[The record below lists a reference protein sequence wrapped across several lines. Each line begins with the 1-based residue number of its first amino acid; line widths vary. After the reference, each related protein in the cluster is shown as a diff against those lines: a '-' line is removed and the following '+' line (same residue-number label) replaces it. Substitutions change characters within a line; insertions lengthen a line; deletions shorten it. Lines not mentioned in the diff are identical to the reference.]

1 MSDNHAHL
9 NEVVENQSPEGEQ
22 LDSSIEYEDKG
33 YDGEGY
39 DYAADDDSVADG
51 GSSQDQFA
59 SKFAALS
66 RKEKALRERESEY
79 ESKFEEMERR
89 LQEYEDKNK
98 EPEVDWEH
106 MLRNDPLK
114 ALEEAGLGYDKLTE
128 LALNDGRLTPDMQMA
143 AMREEIEG
151 DYRRK
156 FEDLEERLSAKEEAE
171 QEDYYNHVQE
181 NFQDEIGDFVRQN
194 GEEYELIGASEADGL
209 VYDVI
214 EEHYNDTGRI
224 LDIKDAA
231 DAVESYLEDEAGKLM
246 KLKKVSSRL
255 GINPLELEEM
265 DSQVTLSNDHAAH
278 VKYDEGINKLLTDEE
293 SKARSAA
300 FLQRAWDNE
309 ALQGN

>member
-22 LDSSIEYEDKG
+22 LDSSIEYEDT
-33 YDGEGY
+33 
-39 DYAADDDSVADG
+39 DYAANVYDEPEEE

-66 RKEKALRERESEY
+66 RKEKALRDRESEY

-89 LQEYEDKNK
+89 LAEYETNSQ

-106 MLRNDPLK
+106 LLRNDPLG

-128 LALNDGRLTPDMQMA
+128 LALNDGRLTPDMQMS
-143 AMREEIEG
+143 AMREEIER
-151 DYRRK
+151 DYKRK
-156 FEDLEERLSAKEEAE
+156 FEDLEERLQAKEEAE
-171 QEDYYNHVQE
+171 VEEYYNNVQD
-181 NFQDEIGDFVRQN
+181 NFQEEIGSFVSQN
-194 GEEYELIGASEADGL
+194 DYELINASEANGL

-224 LDIKDAA
+224 LDMKEAA
-231 DAVESYLEDEAGKLM
+231 DAVESYLEDEAMKLM
-246 KLKKVSSRL
+246 RLNKISSRF
-255 GINPLELEEM
+255 GINPPELEEMM

-278 VKYDEGINKLLTDEE
+278 VNYEGANRMLSDDE
-293 SKARSAA
+293 SKAKAAA
-300 FLQRAWDNE
+300 FLQRAWDRE
-309 ALQGN
+309 GLE

>member
-22 LDSSIEYEDKG
+22 LDSSIEYEDT
-33 YDGEGY
+33 
-39 DYAADDDSVADG
+39 DYAANVYDEPEEE

-66 RKEKALRERESEY
+66 RKEKALRDRESEY

-89 LQEYEDKNK
+89 LEEYEANSQ

-106 MLRNDPLK
+106 LLRNDPLG

-128 LALNDGRLTPDMQMA
+128 LALNDGRLTPDMQMS
-143 AMREEIEG
+143 AMREEIER
-151 DYRRK
+151 DYKRK
-156 FEDLEERLSAKEEAE
+156 FEDLEERLQAKEEAE
-171 QEDYYNHVQE
+171 VEEYYNNVQD
-181 NFQDEIGDFVRQN
+181 NFQEEIGSFVSQN
-194 GEEYELIGASEADGL
+194 DYELINASEANGL

-224 LDIKDAA
+224 LDMKEAA
-231 DAVESYLEDEAGKLM
+231 DAVESYLEDEAMKLM
-246 KLKKVSSRL
+246 RLNKISSRF
-255 GINPLELEEM
+255 GINPPELEEMM

-278 VKYDEGINKLLTDEE
+278 VNYEGANRMLSDDE
-293 SKARSAA
+293 SKAKAAA
-300 FLQRAWDNE
+300 FLQRAWDRE
-309 ALQGN
+309 GLE

>member
-22 LDSSIEYEDKG
+22 LGSSIEYEDQG
-33 YDGEGY
+33 
-39 DYAADDDSVADG
+39 YAADTYDESEAE
-51 GSSQDQFA
+51 GSNQDQFA

-66 RKEKALRERESEY
+66 RKEKALRERESDY
-79 ESKFEEMERR
+79 ESKFEEMERK
-89 LQEYEDKNK
+89 LSEYEAKNK

-143 AMREEIEG
+143 AMREEIER

-171 QEDYYNHVQE
+171 QEEYYNHVQD
-181 NFQDEIGDFVRQN
+181 NFQNEIGDFVKQN
-194 GEEYELIGASEADGL
+194 GEDYELIGASEAEGL

-214 EEHYNDTGRI
+214 EEHYNESGRI
-224 LDIKDAA
+224 LDLKEAA
-231 DAVESYLEDEAGKLM
+231 DAVESYLEEEAGKLM
-246 KLKKVSSRL
+246 KLKKMSARL
-255 GINPLELEEM
+255 GINPKELREM

-278 VKYDEGINKLLTDEE
+278 VKYEE
-293 SKARSAA
+293 SAERMLSDDESKVRAAA

>member
-1 MSDNHAHL
+1 MSENHAHL
-9 NEVVENQSPEGEQ
+9 NEVVENQSSEGEQ
-22 LDSSIEYEDKG
+22 LGSNVEYEDQG
-33 YDGEGY
+33 
-39 DYAADDDSVADG
+39 YAADVYDEPEEE

-66 RKEKALRERESEY
+66 RKERALRERESDY

-89 LQEYEDKNK
+89 LQEYETKNQ

-143 AMREEIEG
+143 AMREEIER
-151 DYRRK
+151 DYKRK

-171 QEDYYNHVQE
+171 QEDYYNHVQD

-194 GEEYELIGASEADGL
+194 GDEYELIGASEADGL

-255 GINPLELEEM
+255 GINPLELDEM

-278 VKYDEGINKLLTDEE
+278 VKYEESANRMLTDEE
-293 SKARSAA
+293 SKARAA
-300 FLQRAWDNE
+300 SFLQRAWDNE